1 MTVLELKQISRSYEK
16 GVLVLQDVNL
26 SIEAGEVVGLL
37 GENGSGKTTL
47 IKIALGLLHPQI
59 GSVRVFGLDPT
70 QHPVETKKRIG
81 YVSETQALP
90 TQLRIKD
97 VLSMHQELFDSW
109 DSKIVSELLER
120 FEFSGKERIGKLSK
134 GQARRVAV
142 LCAIAHRPE
151 LLLLDEPA
159 GGFDPAA
166 RREFLEIAL
175 QFLANEGSAILF
187 SSHQMDDVERIASRI
202 CMLRK
207 GRKIIDQDLDT
218 LQENT
223 TLVTIPTKDRV
234 ELEVLRSI
242 RGCLS
247 ARISHGELRGIV
259 MGSQAKVDAMLLPSL
274 KQASPRLSSV
284 SLEDLFIELVEGRE

>member
-1 MTVLELKQISRSYEK
+1 MTVLELKQITRSYEK
-16 GVLVLQDVNL
+16 GILVLQDVDL
-26 SIEAGEVVGLL
+26 SIQAGEVVGLL

-47 IKIALGLLHPQI
+47 IKIALGLLHPQV
-59 GSVRVFGLDPT
+59 GSVRVFGMDPT
-70 QHPVETKKRIG
+70 LHPVETKKRIG

-97 VLSMHQELFDSW
+97 VLSMHQELFDDW
-109 DSKIVSELLER
+109 DTNIVRDLLDR
-120 FEFSGKERIGKLSK
+120 FEFTGKERIGKLSK

-142 LCAIAHRPE
+142 ICAIAHRPE

-166 RREFLEIAL
+166 RREFLEVAL

-207 GRKIIDQDLDT
+207 GRKIIDQDLDS
-218 LQENT
+218 LQENA
-223 TLVTIPTKDRV
+223 TLVTIPTINRK
-234 ELEVLRSI
+234 ELEVVRSV

-247 ARISHGELRGIV
+247 ARITDGELRGIV
-259 MGSQAKVDAMLLPSL
+259 MGTHAEVNALLLPRL
-274 KQASPRLSSV
+274 KQAAPRLSAL